1 MPPTSSLRS
10 LVLLL
15 AVAVVAVGCDG
26 FETGTAPD
34 SQSTGTPSVEFAS
47 SSVGAI
53 PSDSLVTLD
62 VQLQNPDG
70 NAVTVQL
77 LYAQQAS
84 SAAPVDLAN
93 SIDRITEISFA
104 ATSGDTTITRPVE
117 IDISD
122 ADISD
127 GRKEAFFALQQVE
140 SDGAARLGEQNEV
153 SLSIGFPPVE
163 DVKAAGV
170 GASVTFE
177 AIVTEISDGDLR
189 VQDETAGFWLAGQ
202 DELASEA
209 SRGDLLRVSGTIS
222 EFSGQLQFFRDELNT
237 YTIVSSENDL
247 PDAETVTLSEA
258 DENFDQLQSQRI
270 RVENIT
276 IEPGGD
282 SNFQGGGSEGNYT
295 VTDEQGNTLTL
306 RIPGDSFYAGK
317 PIPTGSITFEGVLG
331 QFFGDIQLRARYEDN
346 LITE

>member
-1 MPPTSSLRS
+1 MSPTSSLRS
-10 LVLLL
+10 LVLLM
-15 AVAVVAVGCDG
+15 AVAVFAVGCDG

-34 SQSTGTPSVEFAS
+34 SQSARTPTVQFATA
-47 SSVGAI
+47 SVGAI

-62 VQLQNPDG
+62 VELQNPDG

-77 LYAQQAS
+77 LYAEQTS
-84 SAAPVDLAN
+84 SAVPADLAN

-117 IDISD
+117 VDISD

-140 SDGAARLGEQNEV
+140 SEGAAQLGEQAEIT
-153 SLSIGFPPVE
+153 LSIGFPPVE
-163 DVKAAGV
+163 DVKEAGV

-202 DELASEA
+202 DELAGEA
-209 SRGDLLRVSGTIS
+209 SRGDLIRVSGTIS
-222 EFSGQLQFFRDELNT
+222 EFSGQLQFFQDELNT

-247 PDAETVTLSEA
+247 PDAVTVTLPEA
-258 DENFDQLQSQRI
+258 DENFDELQSQRI

-276 IEPGGD
+276 IDPGGD

-295 VTDEQGNTLTL
+295 VTDDQGNTLTL